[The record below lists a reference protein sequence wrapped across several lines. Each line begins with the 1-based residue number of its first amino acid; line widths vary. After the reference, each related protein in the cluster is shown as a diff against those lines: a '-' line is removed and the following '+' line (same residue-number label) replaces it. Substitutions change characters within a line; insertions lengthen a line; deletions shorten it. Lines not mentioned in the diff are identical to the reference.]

1 MDGMGETYKAML
13 EDIGG
18 VEVRTVP
25 YFKHRSSQFLFTATE
40 TAASRNCSARQV
52 RLRLLIVLL
61 IMVISYYAYYVWLRS
76 IPETTCTT

>member
-25 YFKHRSSQFLFTATE
+25 YFQHRSCQFLFTATE
-40 TAASRNCSARQV
+40 TAASRNCSTRQV
-52 RLRLLIVLL
+52 R
-61 IMVISYYAYYVWLRS
+61 
-76 IPETTCTT
+76 